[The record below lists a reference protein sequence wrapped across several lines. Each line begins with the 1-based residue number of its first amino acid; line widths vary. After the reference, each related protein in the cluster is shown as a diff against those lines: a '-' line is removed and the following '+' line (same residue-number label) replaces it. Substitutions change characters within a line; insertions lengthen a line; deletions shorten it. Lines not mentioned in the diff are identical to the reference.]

1 MALKIER
8 SDCTQST
15 SKPCVFYSL
24 QGFVFISIF
33 TLVLI
38 FVIWRVFPPTCV
50 HIHIHYAIWFYIYIY
65 IPLFI
70 YIYTHVHLYLQS
82 EYCLYLLYFYSL
94 HTYINIIHHSF
105 HIIYPRRPTN
115 SPLRTEITNHALRK
129 TLSSGFSPKPSLSE
143 LDYDL
148 LKTLCGCSC
157 VRSTMYQTCFRIIES
172 QTQYLWPRRTCSS
185 RRA

>member
-1 MALKIER
+1 MRFL
-8 SDCTQST
+8 
-15 SKPCVFYSL
+15 
-24 QGFVFISIF
+24 
-33 TLVLI
+33 
-38 FVIWRVFPPTCV
+38 FPSRLCIHK
-50 HIHIHYAIWFYIYIY
+50 HIHVSIDLCNLTCISTYLCTYTHSLCYLILYLHLHPSIY
-65 IPLFI
+65 I

-172 QTQYLWPRRTCSS
+172 QTQYL
-185 RRA
+185 